1 VDLNLSPEEEA
12 FRQEIRDFLAE
23 HLPPK
28 QERGADF
35 LQKSWLPNVREKRWV
50 GFSWPREVGGG
61 GGSVMQQAIL
71 KEEMT
76 RVQAPPLGTS
86 WMGLQWV
93 GPGLIAY
100 GTEEQQQRFLPGIL
114 DSEVVWCTGYSEP
127 HCGSDLAAIQC
138 KAVREGD
145 VYVVDGQKI
154 WTTMAMVSDWIILLV
169 RTSTDPEDK
178 HKGITCLL
186 VPMDA
191 QGVTVRPIKSMN
203 GGSIFAEVF
212 FDGVRV
218 PVTDRLGAEGEG
230 WQVTVMA
237 LANERSG
244 ISEVEG
250 LLRSLDRLK
259 ELAKNSVRGGRPALE
274 DPELRRKLAR
284 METTIESMRF
294 NGLRALTRQLHG
306 EGPSSETSINKL
318 HRTVLEVEMGELGL
332 LLQGNA
338 AGLMRGAEPV
348 PDGGHW
354 QHMAISWPELVIGG
368 GTPNIQKNIIAE
380 RLLGLPKD

>member
-1 VDLNLSPEEEA
+1 VDFNLSPEEEV
-12 FRQEIRDFLAE
+12 FRQEVRDFLSE
-23 HLPPK
+23 HLPPRH
-28 QERGADF
+28 ERPKGF
-35 LQKSWLPNVREKRWV
+35 VEETWLPKLRENRWV
-50 GFSWPREVGGG
+50 GFSWPKEVGGG

-76 RVQAPPLGTS
+76 RAQAPALGTS

-114 DSEVVWCTGYSEP
+114 DSRVIWCTGYSEP
-127 HCGSDLAAIQC
+127 HCGSDLAALQC
-138 KAVREGD
+138 KAKLDGD
-145 VYVVDGQKI
+145 AYVVNGQKI
-154 WTTMAMVSDWIILLV
+154 WTSFAMTSDWIILLV
-169 RTSTDPEDK
+169 RTSTDSPDK
-178 HKGITCLL
+178 HAGITCLL
-186 VPMDA
+186 VPMHA
-191 QGVTVRPIKSMN
+191 EGVTVRPIKSMS
-203 GGSIFAEVF
+203 GVSIFAEVF
-212 FDGVRV
+212 FDDVRV

-250 LLRSLDRLK
+250 LLRGLDRLK
-259 ELAKNSVRGGRPALE
+259 ALAKKTSRRGRPALE
-274 DPELRRKLAR
+274 DGELRRKLAR

-294 NGLRALTRQLHG
+294 NGMRALTRQLRG
-306 EGPSSETSINKL
+306 EAPSSETSLNKL
-318 HRTVLEVEMGELGL
+318 HRTALEVEMGELGL
-332 LLQGNA
+332 QLQGNA
-338 AGLMRGAEPV
+338 GSLMRGAEPV
-348 PDGGHW
+348 LDGGRW
-354 QHMAISWPELVIGG
+354 QHMALSWPEMVIGG

>member
-1 VDLNLSPEEEA
+1 MDFNHSPEEDA
-12 FRQEIRDFLAE
+12 FRQQVRDFLAE
-23 HLPPK
+23 NLPARKDRPK
-28 QERGADF
+28 DF
-35 LQKSWLPNVREKRWV
+35 LENVWLPKVREKRWV

-61 GGSVMQQAIL
+61 GGDVMQQAIL
-71 KEEMT
+71 KQEMT
-76 RVQAPPLGTS
+76 RAQAPPLGTS

-100 GTEEQQQRFLPGIL
+100 GTKDQQQRFLPGIL
-114 DSEVVWCTGYSEP
+114 DSQVIWCTGYSEP
-127 HCGSDLAAIQC
+127 HCGSDLAALRC
-138 KAVREGD
+138 RAELD
-145 VYVVDGQKI
+145 SDSYVVNGQKI
-154 WTTMAMVSDWIILLV
+154 WTSFAMTSDWIILLV
-169 RTSTDPEDK
+169 RTSANPDDK
-178 HKGITCLL
+178 HAGITCLL

-191 QGVTVRPIKSMN
+191 EGVTVRPIKSMS
-203 GGSIFAEVF
+203 GVSIFAEVF
-212 FDGVRV
+212 FDSVRV
-218 PVTDRLGAEGEG
+218 PVADRLGAEGEG

-250 LLRSLDRLK
+250 LMRNLDRLK
-259 ELAKNSVRGGRPALE
+259 ALAKKATRSGRPALE

-294 NGLRALTRQLHG
+294 NGLRALTRQLKG
-306 EGPSSETSINKL
+306 EAPSSETSINKL
-318 HRTVLEVEMGELGL
+318 HRTALEVDMGELGL

-338 AGLMRGAEPV
+338 GSLMRGAAPV
-348 PDGGHW
+348 LDGGRW
-354 QHMAISWPELVIGG
+354 QHSALSWPEMVIGG

>member
-1 VDLNLSPEEEA
+1 VDFNLSPEEEA
-12 FRQEIRDFLAE
+12 FRQEVCDFLAVN
-23 HLPPK
+23 LPPK
-28 QERGADF
+28 HERSKDF
-35 LQKSWLPNVREKRWV
+35 VRKLWLPKVREKRWV
-50 GFSWPREVGGG
+50 GFSWPKEVGGG

-76 RVQAPPLGTS
+76 RAQAPPLGTS

-100 GTEEQQQRFLPGIL
+100 GTEAQQRCFLPGIL

-127 HCGSDLAAIQC
+127 HCGSDLAALQC

-145 VYVVDGQKI
+145 EYIVNGQKI
-154 WTTMAMVSDWIILLV
+154 WTSFAMTSDWIILLV
-169 RTSTDPEDK
+169 RTSADPDDK
-178 HKGITCLL
+178 HAGITCLL

-191 QGVTVRPIKSMN
+191 EGVTVRPIKSMS
-203 GGSIFAEVF
+203 GVSIFAEVF
-212 FDGVRV
+212 FDDVRV

-250 LLRSLDRLK
+250 LLRRLDRLK
-259 ELAKNSVRGGRPALE
+259 ALAKKARRGGQPALA

-294 NGLRALTRQLHG
+294 NGLRALTNQLKG
-306 EGPSSETSINKL
+306 APPSSETSINKL
-318 HRTVLEVEMGELGL
+318 HKTALEIEMGELGIE
-332 LLQGNA
+332 LQGNA
-338 AGLMRGAEPV
+338 GSLMRGAGPV
-348 PDGGHW
+348 LDSGRW
-354 QHMAISWPELVIGG
+354 QHMALSWPEMVIGG